1 MPKVNPHADPTRRD
15 LGPAALGRTVK
26 KLFSYYPVLAPVTFV
41 CILFSSIVSSVPSL
55 FTQNI
60 IQIIEKWYISRDWA
74 AAKAEIVPYLTL
86 LVVLY
91 ALSILSMT
99 VYTQLMAYMT
109 QGFLHKLR
117 CEMFGGMQK
126 LPIRYFDSHQ
136 HGDIM
141 SHYTNDID
149 TLRQLV
155 SQALPA
161 LIQSGAI
168 VLVVFSIMLY
178 FSLWL
183 TLVLVLGII
192 AMVAVTK
199 KIGGGSAK
207 YFVRQQKAV
216 ASTEG
221 FIQEMMA
228 GQKVVKV
235 FCHEQKSIEDFDRL
249 NDALF
254 EDSFRAQAYAS
265 VLGPI
270 IGNIGNILY
279 VTLALVGGVFLL
291 IGLPNVS
298 LSGKALDISILVPFL
313 NMARQFT
320 GNVNQLSQQINAVVM
335 AGAGAQRVFALID
348 EKPETDDGYVTL
360 VNAEIA
366 PDGTVT
372 ESDRRTGHWAWKHP
386 HGDGTLTYTELQRRR
401 APHRRGLRLR
411 TEGKDVLH
419 DVSVYAEPGPEGRL
433 CRRDRRGQDD
443 HHEPHQPLLRH
454 CRRQD
459 PLRRHQHQQDQEGGS
474 APLSRHRFAGD
485 EPLHRHGDGEH
496 PLRHVWTRRTR
507 SASRRRSSPTRT
519 TSSRACR
526 EGYDTHARPT
536 TARTSRRASASCIA
550 IARAAVADPP
560 VMILDEATSSID
572 TRTEAH
578 RAARHGR
585 ADGGPHGLRHRA
597 PSVHRQELRRHH
609 GPRPRPHHRA
619 RQPRK
624 AHRREGHLLSALH
637 RRVRAGISRKLG
649 AARAAPVFS
658 FLCPKGS
665 CFFTRYAIMTST
677 NVPSGSLPGRC
688 FLSRNKGAC
697 YAYGK

>member
-1 MPKVNPHADPTRRD
+1 MANHPGRAPRAPMVGAKADLKP
-15 LGPAALGRTVK
+15 LGRVIRM
-26 KLFSYYPVLAPVTFV
+26 LFQDYPAMLIAVMV
-41 CILFSSIVSSVPSL
+41 CIIISAVVGILPAIYIETITSYIEDGLRLGWDGVSGKILHALV
-55 FTQNI
+55 TMVCI
-60 IQIIEKWYISRDWA
+60 
-74 AAKAEIVPYLTL
+74 YLVGLACT
-86 LVVLY
+86 
-91 ALSILSMT
+91 A
-99 VYTQLMAYMT
+99 VYTQLMAHVT

-117 CEMFGGMQK
+117 TRMFAGMQK

-320 GNVNQLSQQINAVVM
+320 GNVNQLSQQINVVVM

-348 EKPETDDGYVTL
+348 EKPETQ
-360 VNAEIA
+360 N
-366 PDGTVT
+366 
-372 ESDRRTGHWAWKHP
+372 RR
-386 HGDGTLTYTELQRRR
+386 
-401 APHRRGLRLR
+401 
-411 TEGKDVLH
+411 
-419 DVSVYAEPGPEGRL
+419 
-433 CRRDRRGQDD
+433 
-443 HHEPHQPLLRH
+443 
-454 CRRQD
+454 
-459 PLRRHQHQQDQEGGS
+459 
-474 APLSRHRFAGD
+474 
-485 EPLHRHGDGEH
+485 
-496 PLRHVWTRRTR
+496 
-507 SASRRRSSPTRT
+507 
-519 TSSRACR
+519 
-526 EGYDTHARPT
+526 
-536 TARTSRRASASCIA
+536 
-550 IARAAVADPP
+550 
-560 VMILDEATSSID
+560 
-572 TRTEAH
+572 
-578 RAARHGR
+578 
-585 ADGGPHGLRHRA
+585 
-597 PSVHRQELRRHH
+597 
-609 GPRPRPHHRA
+609 
-619 RQPRK
+619 
-624 AHRREGHLLSALH
+624 
-637 RRVRAGISRKLG
+637 
-649 AARAAPVFS
+649 
-658 FLCPKGS
+658 
-665 CFFTRYAIMTST
+665 
-677 NVPSGSLPGRC
+677 
-688 FLSRNKGAC
+688 
-697 YAYGK
+697 

>member
-1 MPKVNPHADPTRRD
+1 
-15 LGPAALGRTVK
+15 VK

-60 IQIIEKWYISRDWA
+60 IQIIEKWYVSRDWA

-386 HGDGTLTYTELQRRR
+386 HGDGTPHLHRAARRR
-401 APHRRGLRLR
+401 APHRRGLRLHR
-411 TEGKDVLH
+411 GQGRAARRIRLRR
-419 DVSVYAEPGPEGRL
+419 AGPEGRL
-433 CRRDRRGQDD
+433 RRRDRRGQNH

-474 APLSRHRFAGD
+474 APLPRSCFTGD

-496 PLRHVWTRRTR
+496 PLRPSGRDGRGVPRGGK
-507 SASRRRSSPTRT
+507 ARRRGT

-526 EGYDTHARPT
+526 RAT
-536 TARTSRRASASCIA
+536 T
-550 IARAAVADPP
+550 
-560 VMILDEATSSID
+560 
-572 TRTEAH
+572 
-578 RAARHGR
+578 
-585 ADGGPHGLRHRA
+585 
-597 PSVHRQELRRHH
+597 
-609 GPRPRPHHRA
+609 
-619 RQPRK
+619 
-624 AHRREGHLLSALH
+624 
-637 RRVRAGISRKLG
+637 
-649 AARAAPVFS
+649 
-658 FLCPKGS
+658 
-665 CFFTRYAIMTST
+665 
-677 NVPSGSLPGRC
+677 RC
-688 FLSRNKGAC
+688 
-697 YAYGK
+697 

>member
-117 CEMFGGMQK
+117 CEMFGGMQQ

-360 VNAEIA
+360 VTA
-366 PDGTVT
+366 PSPTPSCAAT
-372 ESDRRTGHWAWKHP
+372 CASPMWTSPTPRARTCCTTYPFTPSRARR
-386 HGDGTLTYTELQRRR
+386 
-401 APHRRGLRLR
+401 
-411 TEGKDVLH
+411 
-419 DVSVYAEPGPEGRL
+419 S
-433 CRRDRRGQDD
+433 
-443 HHEPHQPLLRH
+443 
-454 CRRQD
+454 
-459 PLRRHQHQQDQEGGS
+459 
-474 APLSRHRFAGD
+474 PLSARPARAKR
-485 EPLHRHGDGEH
+485 PS
-496 PLRHVWTRRTR
+496 RTSSTAFTTLPTAR
-507 SASRRRSSPTRT
+507 SATTASTSTRSRRRIC
-519 TSSRACR
+519 A
-526 EGYDTHARPT
+526 
-536 TARTSRRASASCIA
+536 
-550 IARAAVADPP
+550 
-560 VMILDEATSSID
+560 
-572 TRTEAH
+572 
-578 RAARHGR
+578 
-585 ADGGPHGLRHRA
+585 A
-597 PSVHRQELRRHH
+597 PSVLFYRRRTSS
-609 GPRPRPHHRA
+609 PA
-619 RQPRK
+619 R
-624 AHRREGHLLSALH
+624 
-637 RRVRAGISRKLG
+637 
-649 AARAAPVFS
+649 
-658 FLCPKGS
+658 
-665 CFFTRYAIMTST
+665 
-677 NVPSGSLPGRC
+677 
-688 FLSRNKGAC
+688 
-697 YAYGK
+697 

>member
-60 IQIIEKWYISRDWA
+60 IQIIEKWYVSRDWA

-320 GNVNQLSQQINAVVM
+320 GNVNQLSQQINASRHGGRGRAARVRPHRRKTRDGRRLCDACERRGRARRHRDRVRPPHRSLGVE
-335 AGAGAQRVFALID
+335 APAQR
-348 EKPETDDGYVTL
+348 
-360 VNAEIA
+360 
-366 PDGTVT
+366 
-372 ESDRRTGHWAWKHP
+372 RHP
-386 HGDGTLTYTELQRRR
+386 HLHRAARRR
-401 APHRRGLRLR
+401 APHRCGLCLR
-411 TEGKDVLH
+411 PR
-419 DVSVYAEPGPEGRL
+419 A
-433 CRRDRRGQDD
+433 RRCCTMSPFTPSRARRSPSSARPAQA
-443 HHEPHQPLLRH
+443 
-454 CRRQD
+454 RR
-459 PLRRHQHQQDQEGGS
+459 P
-474 APLSRHRFAGD
+474 SRTSSTAFTTLPTA
-485 EPLHRHGDGEH
+485 
-496 PLRHVWTRRTR
+496 R
-507 SASRRRSSPTRT
+507 SATTASTSTRSRRRIC
-519 TSSRACR
+519 A
-526 EGYDTHARPT
+526 
-536 TARTSRRASASCIA
+536 
-550 IARAAVADPP
+550 
-560 VMILDEATSSID
+560 
-572 TRTEAH
+572 
-578 RAARHGR
+578 
-585 ADGGPHGLRHRA
+585 A
-597 PSVHRQELRRHH
+597 PSALCLQETNLFTGTVMENIRYGRLDATDEECTRGGKARRRGRLHH
-609 GPRPRPHHRA
+609 TP
-619 RQPRK
+619 
-624 AHRREGHLLSALH
+624 
-637 RRVRAGISRKLG
+637 
-649 AARAAPVFS
+649 AARAT
-658 FLCPKGS
+658 
-665 CFFTRYAIMTST
+665 TR
-677 NVPSGSLPGRC
+677 C
-688 FLSRNKGAC
+688 
-697 YAYGK
+697 

>member
-74 AAKAEIVPYLTL
+74 AARAEIVPYLTL

-348 EKPETDDGYVTL
+348 EKPETNDGYVTL
-360 VNAEIA
+360 VNAAVA

-386 HGDGTLTYTELQRRR
+386 HGDGTLTYTEL
-401 APHRRGLRLR
+401 RGDVRLTDVDFAY

-419 DVSVYAEPGPEGRL
+419 DVSVYAEPGQKVAFVGATGAGKTTILNMLGGMDTCDEGSIWLDGNEVSRYNQKQL
-433 CRRDRRGQDD
+433 TEYRRYDVGFVFQSYHLLSTLTALENVTLPLIFKGVSVKERNEQAMEMLEAVGLADRANHKPFEMSGGQ
-443 HHEPHQPLLRH
+443 
-454 CRRQD
+454 
-459 PLRRHQHQQDQEGGS
+459 QQRVS
-474 APLSRHRFAGD
+474 
-485 EPLHRHGDGEH
+485 
-496 PLRHVWTRRTR
+496 
-507 SASRRRSSPTRT
+507 
-519 TSSRACR
+519 
-526 EGYDTHARPT
+526 
-536 TARTSRRASASCIA
+536 
-550 IARAAVADPP
+550 IARAFVNRPP
-560 VMILDEATSSID
+560 VVFADEPTGNLDTKTTYEMMDLITGMAQKNHQTLVIVTHD
-572 TRTEAH
+572 
-578 RAARHGR
+578 
-585 ADGGPHGLRHRA
+585 
-597 PSVHRQELRRHH
+597 QELAEYADRIVVLQDGKIEKIQKRI
-609 GPRPRPHHRA
+609 
-619 RQPRK
+619 
-624 AHRREGHLLSALH
+624 RE
-637 RRVRAGISRKLG
+637 K
-649 AARAAPVFS
+649 
-658 FLCPKGS
+658 KE
-665 CFFTRYAIMTST
+665 
-677 NVPSGSLPGRC
+677 NV
-688 FLSRNKGAC
+688 
-697 YAYGK
+697 YE